1 MLRALALPAANHPE
15 TIHLSEN
22 VYKVDPLDHLAGRHI
37 GLMWFSPD
45 CKHFSK
51 AKGGKPVAR
60 NIRDLAWIIPGWI
73 ERIQKSGGK
82 VDVVMMENVEE
93 FAGWGP
99 LIETPRGPMP
109 CPARKGETFAAWCKK
124 IKGLGGKITLYPVM
138 NVTKGQN
145 RIQTLWISKLPIA
158 FRAKFGDYHFVI

>member
-1 MLRALALPAANHPE
+1 MQKD
-15 TIHLSEN
+15 T
-22 VYKVDPLDHLAGRHI
+22 LDHLAGKHI

-73 ERIQKSGGK
+73 ERIQKSGGC
-82 VDVVMMENVEE
+82 VDVVLMENVEE

-99 LIETPRGPMP
+99 LIETERGLMP
-109 CPARKGETFAAWCKK
+109 CPARKGETFAAWC
-124 IKGLGGKITLYPVM
+124 GEAESM
-138 NVTKGQN
+138 
-145 RIQTLWISKLPIA
+145 KLKRQHCQQMQHMLSIMIGCQSSLLVLESFA
-158 FRAKFGDYHFVI
+158 AWCREAKSMKLKCQHSQQMQQRMLSAMIG